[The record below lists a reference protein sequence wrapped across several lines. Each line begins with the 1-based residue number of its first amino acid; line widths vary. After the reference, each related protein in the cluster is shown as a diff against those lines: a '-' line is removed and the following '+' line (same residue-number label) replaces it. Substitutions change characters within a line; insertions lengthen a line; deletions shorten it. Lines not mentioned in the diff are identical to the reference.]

1 MKDERGGGAAR
12 LRPFAYPSGAM
23 ARIVI
28 GCWGSHGDFDPS
40 LGLGLGL
47 RARGHDVTIATIR
60 YFEPHVRAAGL
71 GFHPIRPDVRPDDA
85 TVVSRIMDG
94 NRGTEFLLREII
106 FPGVRAM
113 YEDLAPLAAT
123 TDLFI
128 SHPLTMAIPLLAEQR
143 GIPWASTVL
152 APISFFSA
160 HEMPVVAPM
169 TWAKPL
175 ERFGAWP
182 GRVLAGGAR
191 LVTGVWARPHAALRR
206 SLGLPAGGNPMFE
219 GQHSPR
225 LVLALYSPRLGA
237 PQPDWPAHVVMTG
250 AMHHDAV
257 HGTALAPE
265 VEAFLAAG
273 PPPVLFTLGSSAVL
287 SPGRF
292 WRESLAAVRALGVR
306 AICLVGPGNVEAIR
320 PQLPPDTIALEM
332 APHSLLMPRAA
343 VVVQQCGIGTLSQ
356 GLRSGTPILAVPFA
370 HDQPDNAHRAARLGV
385 ARVLPPARY
394 RARRVAAELSA
405 LLQDPAYRAAAARV
419 AATVRAE
426 RGVQAACDA
435 IEATFALR

>member
-1 MKDERGGGAAR
+1 MTRASETSVAPV
-12 LRPFAYPSGAM
+12 RP

-47 RARGHDVTIATIR
+47 QARGHDVTIATIA

-71 GFHPIRPDVRPDDA
+71 AFHAIRPDVRPDDA
-85 TVVSRIMDG
+85 TIVSRIMDG
-94 NRGTEFLLREII
+94 NRGTEYLLRKII
-106 FPGVRAM
+106 FPGVRDM
-113 YEDLAPLAAT
+113 YDDLVPLAAT

-128 SHPLTMAIPLLAEQR
+128 SHPLTMAIPLLAEER

-160 HEMPVVAPM
+160 SDMPVVAPF
-169 TWAKPL
+169 TWFKAL
-175 ERFGAWP
+175 ERLGAWP

-191 LVTGVWARPHAALRR
+191 LVTGLWARPYFALRR
-206 SLGLPAGGNPMFE
+206 SLGLPSGGNPMFE
-219 GQHSPR
+219 GQHSPQ
-225 LVLALYSPRLGA
+225 LVLALYSPLLGA

-250 AMHHDAV
+250 AMSHDAV
-257 HGTALAPE
+257 HGTALSPE

-292 WRESLAAVRALGVR
+292 WTESLAAVRALGVR
-306 AICLVGPGNVEAIR
+306 AICLVGPGNVEALR
-320 PQLPPDTIALEM
+320 AQLPPGAIALEM
-332 APHSLLMPRAA
+332 APHSLLMPRAS

-356 GLRSGTPILAVPFA
+356 GLRSGTPMLAVPFA
-370 HDQPDNAHRAARLGV
+370 HDQPDNAHRAAALGV
-385 ARVLPPARY
+385 ARILPPARY
-394 RARRVAAELSA
+394 RAARVATELSA
-405 LLQDPAYRAAAARV
+405 LLHDPSYRAAAQRV

-426 RGVQAACDA
+426 SGVRTACAA
-435 IEATFALR
+435 IEARFGLR

>member
-1 MKDERGGGAAR
+1 
-12 LRPFAYPSGAM
+12 M

-47 RARGHDVTIATIR
+47 RARGHDVTIATIA

-71 GFHPIRPDVRPDDA
+71 GFHAIRPDVRPDDA
-85 TVVSRIMDG
+85 TIVSRIMDG

-106 FPGVRAM
+106 FPGVRDM

-128 SHPLTMAIPLLAEQR
+128 SHPLTMAIPMVAELH

-160 HEMPVVAPM
+160 TDMPVVAPV
-169 TWAKPL
+169 TWFKSL
-175 ERFGAWP
+175 ESLGAWP
-182 GRVLAGGAR
+182 GRVLGGGAR
-191 LVTGVWARPHAALRR
+191 AVTGLWARPHFAVRR

-219 GQHSPR
+219 GQHSPH
-225 LVLALYSPRLGA
+225 LVLALYSPLLGA

-250 AMHHDAV
+250 AMSHDAV

-265 VEAFLAAG
+265 VEAFLADG

-306 AICLVGPGNVEAIR
+306 AICLVGPGNVEALR
-320 PQLPPDTIALEM
+320 PQLPPGTIALEM
-332 APHSLLMPRAA
+332 APHSLLMPRAS

-370 HDQPDNAHRAARLGV
+370 HDQPDNAHRAATLGV

-394 RARRVAAELSA
+394 RAARVATELSTLLHDASYRDAAQRVAASIRMEGG
-405 LLQDPAYRAAAARV
+405 
-419 AATVRAE
+419 VRT
-426 RGVQAACDA
+426 ACDA
-435 IEATFALR
+435 IESRFALR